1 MEKQIDLLFM
11 NRKSKAARGERSH
24 SEPLHNSPKP
34 PRPKGIAWGIF
45 LEQVI
50 NATIVGGI
58 AGIAA
63 LSAAGPDAGYKTALI
78 AFGLTMLTEMR
89 KYRNL

>member
-1 MEKQIDLLFM
+1 MEKQIDLLFT
-11 NRKSKAARGERSH
+11 NKKSKTIKREKSH
-24 SEPLHNSPKP
+24 SEPLTHSSKP
-34 PRPKGIAWGIF
+34 PRPKGIVWGIL

-78 AFGLTMLTEMR
+78 AFGLTMLTELR

>member
-11 NRKSKAARGERSH
+11 NKKSKTIKREKSH
-24 SEPLHNSPKP
+24 SEPLTHSSKP
-34 PRPKGIAWGIF
+34 PRPKGIVWGIL

-63 LSAAGPDAGYKTALI
+63 LSAAVPMLATKQHSSPL
-78 AFGLTMLTEMR
+78 GLQC
-89 KYRNL
+89 